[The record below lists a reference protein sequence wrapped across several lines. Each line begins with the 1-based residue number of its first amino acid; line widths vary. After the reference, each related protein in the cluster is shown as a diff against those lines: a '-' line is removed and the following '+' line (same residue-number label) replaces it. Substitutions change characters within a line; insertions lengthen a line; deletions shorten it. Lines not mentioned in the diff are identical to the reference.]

1 MPRPPA
7 HNLPSRLT
15 SFVGREREIAEI
27 TALLEAERLITLA
40 GAPGVGKTRLSLQM
54 AARVL
59 DRFPHGVWLVEL
71 APLTDPALAPQA
83 VAQVLDV
90 REQPGRALTTTLAEY
105 LRTRRLLLVLDN
117 CEHLIGAAAVLVETL
132 VRACPDLHVLA
143 TSREPLAI
151 EGEVTYRVPSLGV
164 AEAESEA
171 ESEAARL
178 FLERAHAAAPSF
190 QVTERSSPIVA
201 QICARLDGIPL
212 AIELAAAR
220 VRALSVEQ
228 IAARL
233 DDRFHLLTG
242 GSRTALPRQQTLRGA
257 VDWSYCDLTHNFAA
271 TARLWF
277 QRRSEWA
284 VGRLLCFAARNSRQ
298 GCGSNGASRQAYAP
312 SAGAEGLLEVQKGSP
327 SGASS
332 GKPMVPTRQTYAS
345 SHSYDLL
352 SEPEQALLRR
362 LAIFAGGF
370 TLDAAEQ
377 MGTLDL
383 LTSLVDKSLVQ
394 VDEGDDGER
403 RYRLL
408 ETFRQYGLEK
418 LIEHGELA
426 EARDR
431 HRDYFLAL
439 AEGVAPALNE
449 RADSTLLT
457 RLEREHDNLR
467 AALGWCLDEPGT
479 GRDGPTADEDDQRS
493 SRAALGVRLAAAIWR
508 FWWLRGH
515 LGEGRRW
522 LARSLAAPSTDAS
535 PAVLAARDLALLGLA
550 NLSAYQ
556 GDYRAAVAH
565 MTEKL
570 AFCRETGNHR
580 GVVVALHRLGFY
592 VMHLGELERGARL
605 CEESVALGR
614 QLAHPPTLA
623 GALHTSG
630 IVWYVLG
637 RFEQSVALSA
647 EAIGLFR
654 EIGNVNPIAY
664 ALRSQSRATA
674 DLGDPVKATR
684 LAEEGLHISQEVG
697 DRRGIIES
705 YKDLGRFALLTGDVD
720 RAIGLLSMG
729 LTICQ
734 QMEDRWLATICIT
747 ILAGVKIAQGIRT
760 PRHGTAGRP
769 PVDGAR
775 EHLLDAA
782 RLFGMAE
789 RLRDP
794 GGLDLPSDVQTTY
807 DRDLA
812 LLRER
817 LGGSVFTQAWAEGRA
832 TSFEQAVKYALA
844 ITAPPELIAP
854 DAADPSSGL
863 NGDPSVARLT
873 PREREVSAL
882 IVQGRTNREIA
893 EALVLSERTVD
904 SHVRNIMG
912 KLEVSSRARIAAW
925 AVQHGLDEPR

>member
-233 DDRFHLLTG
+233 GDRFHLLTG

-257 VDWSYCDLTHNFAA
+257 VDW
-271 TARLWF
+271 
-277 QRRSEWA
+277 
-284 VGRLLCFAARNSRQ
+284 
-298 GCGSNGASRQAYAP
+298 
-312 SAGAEGLLEVQKGSP
+312 
-327 SGASS
+327 
-332 GKPMVPTRQTYAS
+332 
-345 SHSYDLL
+345 SYDLL

-377 MGTLDL
+377 MGRLDQ

-684 LAEEGLHISQEVG
+684 LAEEGLHISQKVG

-832 TSFEQAVKYALA
+832 MSWEQAVAYALA
-844 ITAPPELIAP
+844 ITAPPES
-854 DAADPSSGL
+854 DPPGAGSASAV
-863 NGDPSVARLT
+863 NGDPEAARLT
-873 PREREVSAL
+873 PREQEVAML
-882 IVQGRTNREIA
+882 IAEGHSNRQIA